1 METAGHA
8 AIAVADWDGSG
19 QLDRLPELLVLAGLV
34 AGVLTVISLATNGVV
49 RTTTLLCKQLVVAV
63 LMVYVGRWWVAM
75 MLLGVDDT
83 FGGSLSVL
91 SLRHCCDHRGFPTPT
106 HFGRDQ
112 NVRT

>member
-8 AIAVADWDGSG
+8 VIAVADWDGSG

-83 FGGSLSVL
+83 FGGSLSVC
-91 SLRHCCDHRGFPTPT
+91 SLRHCSATSIALSCS
-106 HFGRDQ
+106 
-112 NVRT
+112 